1 MSLTVDTSAITA
13 IGNDYGFDEVFSRQL
28 KGIGNK
34 GDILYATS
42 TSGKSRNVIKAIEE
56 AKKIGIITISVTGKN
71 STTMTEM
78 ADLAI
83 KVPSDQTNYI
93 QEMHIAVG
101 QLICGIVEEYF
112 FKKN

>member
-1 MSLTVDTSAITA
+1 MCVLIFTVSTA
-13 IGNDYGFDEVFSRQL
+13 YVGGP
-28 KGIGNK
+28 
-34 GDILYATS
+34 
-42 TSGKSRNVIKAIEE
+42 
-56 AKKIGIITISVTGKN
+56 TITGKN
-71 STTMTEM
+71 ITPMTEM